1 MAFKAKNK
9 SKLNI
14 NTKQTIDARHQDI
27 IDEFKNKSNSIPDLE
42 AKIAVPSPFKV
53 TPAATF
59 LLSSTGSQIIIGDS
73 GVFILSIIIGGLHRE
88 ISLIRFKNPPYFMQ
102 SISTK

>member
-42 AKIAVPSPFKV
+42 AKIARLDKEINE
-53 TPAATF
+53 
-59 LLSSTGSQIIIGDS
+59 LKIDSSKNLIIDLELERKIW
-73 GVFILSIIIGGLHRE
+73 
-88 ISLIRFKNPPYFMQ
+88 SLEEQK
-102 SISTK
+102 K